1 MTQSTLLRSID
12 INYSSRATSRDGR
25 EILVRAIRPED
36 KEFFEDEFEHLSPES
51 RYFRFF
57 TPKTELTD
65 KELKYFSEL
74 DFLKHVGLIAFI
86 KDGDALVAAGTGRY
100 IVCEDRDDLSAE
112 VAFDVKEE
120 YQNLGIAT
128 LLLSELTCIARTSGI
143 RRLVAYV
150 LSSNFKMLAV
160 LRNCHWEFRS
170 SIGSAGVIT
179 VVKDLSMK
187 RKTILKDEA
196 GSLRKFD
203 T

>member
-12 INYSSRATSRDGR
+12 INYSSKATSRDGR

-86 KDGDALVAAGTGRY
+86 RDGDELVAAGTGRY
-100 IVCEDRDDLSAE
+100 IVCDTDRDDLSAE

-128 LLLSELTCIARTSGI
+128 LLLRELTCIAGTSGI

-150 LSSNFKMLAV
+150 LSSNAKMLAV
-160 LRNCHWEFRS
+160 LRNCQWEFRN

-179 VVKDLSMK
+179 VVKDLSK
-187 RKTILKDEA
+187 SRKTILKDEA
-196 GSLRKFD
+196 TSL
-203 T
+203 